1 MEYDISI
8 RYGRWNILE
17 ELYIGCSLKIDDIGF
32 KNMNIDKDELRIV
45 DYLPKYDQAFKTLNE
60 AWIKKFFEIEEE
72 DEKTL
77 SNPGKIVKN
86 GGYIFIALLDGRA
99 VGVCA
104 LRRASSDTFEF
115 SKMAVAENIQG
126 HGIGR
131 KLCETAIRKA
141 KAVGAKRIYLEGNTL
156 LEASIHLYKKVGF
169 KEIEWDTAS
178 YKRVNIIMEIL
189 I

>member
-60 AWIKKFFEIEEE
+60 AWIKKFFGIEEE

-86 GGYIFIALLDGRA
+86 GGYIFIALLDGRT

-178 YKRVNIIMEIL
+178 YKRVNIIMEML